1 MKAQLLPLPRI
12 SRWSGGQTAEIA
24 LWPPEGS
31 YQCRDFLWRLSS
43 ATVECESSVFTSLP
57 DYNRIIALL
66 GGELALDVEN
76 AGHIV
81 LRPGEPY
88 RFDGGVR
95 VESRGRAVDFNLML
109 RKGRCEGEVRPL
121 HEGEISLERRPGF
134 AHSAH
139 LLYAADPV
147 MVRWDDGGCIVPA
160 GGCLHLSTGQ
170 DSRGRFYAEPR
181 GRAMLADIW
190 Y

>member
-1 MKAQLLPLPRI
+1 MNAQLLPLPRV

-24 LWPPEGS
+24 LWPPESS
-31 YQCRDFLWRLSS
+31 YQERDFLWRLSS
-43 ATVECESSVFTSLP
+43 ATVECESSVFTSLH

-66 GGELALDVEN
+66 GGELALDVEK
-76 AGHIV
+76 AGRID

-88 RFDGGVR
+88 RFDGGAR

-109 RKGRCEGEVRPL
+109 RKGRCEGALRPL
-121 HEGEISLERRPGF
+121 YRGEIALAQRAGF
-134 AHSAH
+134 AHSVH

-147 MVRWDDGGCIVPA
+147 MARWDEGGCIVPA
-160 GGCLHLSTGQ
+160 GGCLRLTAGQ
-170 DSRGRFYAEPR
+170 GDGRFYAEPR
-181 GRAMLADIW
+181 GRAILADIW